1 MLRRRI
7 MLARLTVAFALFFV
21 SGCGGSSSETPPPLR
36 PIPQNVHY
44 NRSATTLP
52 GEQGLPDSVSS
63 SAPESNPPPPEKVQ
77 KP

>member
-7 MLARLTVAFALFFV
+7 MVARLLAAIAFLLV

-36 PIPQNVHY
+36 PLPPNVHY

-52 GEQGLPDSVSS
+52 SEQGAPDPAD
-63 SAPESNPPPPEKVQ
+63 SATPEPRKPLQ
-77 KP
+77 KK